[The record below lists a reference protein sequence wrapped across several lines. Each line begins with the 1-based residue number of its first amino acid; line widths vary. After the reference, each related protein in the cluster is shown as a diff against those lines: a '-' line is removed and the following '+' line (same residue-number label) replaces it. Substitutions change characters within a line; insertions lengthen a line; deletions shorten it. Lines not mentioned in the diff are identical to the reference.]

1 MTKMSDSSAAALL
14 PRPSEASVS
23 VEDKFQFLARFGAD
37 GVGHSGR
44 ALLDHLKATADMLAA
59 WGEEA
64 AVCDAGLFHSVY
76 GTETFRRAI
85 LSVDRRAELAAVIGQ
100 RAERLAHLFGAMT
113 KRSFFLAVSPR
124 GPGELTLLDGR
135 QEPVARSELKDLAHI
150 FAANWLEQF
159 PRMPARQRADSGGN
173 LRPLMTWLNPPA
185 QKALADT
192 YGFSATPSPA
202 PRRPTPPR
210 SGEVRTVD
218 DFVPAELRLQL
229 SGLMDRNIWRYGW
242 RANTTQVTHGFWH
255 SHFGGGDEN
264 SLDNCEA
271 DLLDRPLI
279 EPVVTLWKLIREQI
293 LGDHVPVRVYANGH
307 TYGGDGHMH
316 TDSAQPN
323 YFTTIYYAHPAWEA
337 NWAGETV
344 FFDQAGKDVI
354 RSVFPTPGRLAIFP
368 GDIPHAARAPSRDC
382 PALRSVLVFKSRAR
396 NGHDAPS
403 LL

>member
-1 MTKMSDSSAAALL
+1 MDDSSAAALL
-14 PRPSEASVS
+14 SRPSQSDPS
-23 VEDKFQFLARFGAD
+23 VEDKYKFLARFGAD

-44 ALLDHLKATADMLAA
+44 ALLDHLTATASMLQA
-59 WGEEA
+59 WGEDE

-76 GTETFRRAI
+76 GTESFKRAI
-85 LSVDRRAELAAVIGQ
+85 LSVDRRAEVAAVIGQ
-100 RAERLAHLFGAMT
+100 RAERLAYLFGAMT
-113 KRSFFLAVSPR
+113 KRSFVLALSPR

-135 QEPVARSELKDLAHI
+135 QEPVARSDLKDLAHI
-150 FAANWLEQF
+150 FVANWLEQF
-159 PRMPARQRADSGGN
+159 PRMPARQRADSGPN
-173 LRPLMTWLNPPA
+173 LRPLMVWLNPPA
-185 QKALADT
+185 RKALDDI
-192 YGFSATPSPA
+192 YGFDAKPAASTPRA
-202 PRRPTPPR
+202 APPR
-210 SGEVRTVD
+210 AGEVQTLD
-218 DFVPAELRLQL
+218 DLVPTELRLQL

-264 SLDNCEA
+264 CLDNCEA

-279 EPVVTLWKLIREQI
+279 APVVALWNLIRQQV

-323 YFTTIYYAHPAWEA
+323 YFTTIYYAHPEWEA

-396 NGHDAPS
+396 NSHDAPS